1 MCPVLYINEKPLNF
15 AWEPE
20 IEDALSIYDP
30 NILYQILSGKKNCF
44 LENGEMVSLNQRV
57 TDGMKLI
64 VSDNVSPIPFV
75 CTNIID
81 RHTGQGVRERFA
93 ICTVASIPVGIIG
106 ISSEKVISDYDSKI
120 IEDLTILPPGETIKK
135 FSAILR
141 QVGVKLIV
149 VISKAGLKEDEHMAE
164 ESNEIDII
172 INANLKEKA
181 PWPTR
186 KNEVW
191 IIPQGS
197 SIEEVENVFG
207 LSFTIEVR
215 FFFSELLRLM
225 RKLC

>member
-1 MCPVLYINEKPLNF
+1 MCPVLYINERPLDF
-15 AWEPE
+15 SWELAV
-20 IEDALSIYDP
+20 EDALSIYDP
-30 NILYQILSGKKNCF
+30 NILYQILSGSKNCF
-44 LENGEMVSLNQRV
+44 LEDGEMINLIQRV
-57 TDGMKLI
+57 TDGMRLI
-64 VSDNVSPIPFV
+64 VSDNVSPIPFL
-75 CTNIID
+75 CTNILD
-81 RHTGQGVRERFA
+81 HTCQGVRERFA
-93 ICTVASIPVGIIG
+93 ICTIASMPVGILG
-106 ISSEKVISDYDSKI
+106 ISSERVISDYDNKI

-135 FSAILR
+135 FSSVLR

-149 VISKAGLKEDEHMAE
+149 VISKAGLKEDEKLAE
-164 ESNEIDII
+164 EINDIDII

-181 PWPTR
+181 SGPTR